1 MKNYQKGINVLK
13 QKYKKVLE
21 TSLSVSLII
30 VAFLFYSFKSFD
42 HEMKLPKVLI
52 DEFEIVNIP
61 QTTQPEHKPRP
72 PLPKIPIETEDDDEL
87 SGDEIIDFPD
97 HGYLASLG
105 DPPLLPQL
113 DEPDVWTFEAVQEK
127 PVLLK
132 QALPHYPEIARKV
145 GVEGIVVV
153 KVLIDKKGN
162 VEKAEIFKSVPALD
176 DAALKAAKKC
186 TFKPAKQRLKPVKV
200 WMKIPY
206 KFKLK

>member
-1 MKNYQKGINVLK
+1 MKNYQKRINILK

-30 VAFLFYSFKSFD
+30 VAFLLYSFKSFD
-42 HEMKLPKVLI
+42 HKMKLPKVLI
-52 DEFEIVNIP
+52 DEFEIVDIP
-61 QTTQPEHKPRP
+61 QTEHTKPKPPSP
-72 PLPKIPIETEDDDEL
+72 PLPPFPVEAEIDEL
-87 SGDEIIDFPD
+87 IENVIIEFPTFSQI
-97 HGYLASLG
+97 ASLG
-105 DPPLLPQL
+105 APPPLPQL

>member
-1 MKNYQKGINVLK
+1 MKNYQKRINILK

-42 HEMKLPKVLI
+42 HKMKLPKVLI
-52 DEFEIVNIP
+52 DEFEIVDIP
-61 QTTQPEHKPRP
+61 QTEQNEPKPPP
-72 PLPKIPIETEDDDEL
+72 PLPPFPVEAEIDELVGDIPIDLFKPEVL
-87 SGDEIIDFPD
+87 V
-97 HGYLASLG
+97 SLG
-105 DPPLLPQL
+105 APPPLPQL

-132 QALPHYPEIARKV
+132 QSLPHYPEIARKA

-162 VEKAEIFKSVPALD
+162 VEKAEIFKSVPTLD

-186 TFKPAKQRLKPVKV
+186 TFKPAKQRDKLVKV